1 TGAGSNLTLGG
12 NLTASGQTV
21 TLTSAGTIT
30 EQSGVVITAGT
41 LTGSSAGNA
50 SFAQTGNLVANLGA
64 FATTTGGNNGNFTL
78 TDGQALNVT
87 GLVNAG
93 TGVVTLTV
101 AGTITEL
108 AGGAITAGIL
118 DVTAVGPVSLAAANA

>member
-1 TGAGSNLTLGG
+1 
-12 NLTASGQTV
+12 
-21 TLTSAGTIT
+21 LTSAGTIT

-50 SFAQTGNLVANLGA
+50 SFAQTGNLVTNLGA

-87 GLVNAG
+87 GLVNAS
-93 TGVVTLTV
+93 TGVVTLTST
-101 AGTITEL
+101 GTITEV
-108 AGGAITAGIL
+108 AGGLITAGTL
-118 DVTAVGPVSLAAANA
+118 TGSSTGNALFGQTGNLVT

>member
-1 TGAGSNLTLGG
+1 
-12 NLTASGQTV
+12 
-21 TLTSAGTIT
+21 LTSAGTIT

-78 TDGQALNVT
+78 TDGQALNLT
-87 GLVNAG
+87 GLLDAG
-93 TGVVTLTV
+93 TGVVTLTS
-101 AGTITEL
+101 AGAITEL
-108 AGGAITAGIL
+108 TGGSITAATLTGSSAGNASFAQTGNM
-118 DVTAVGPVSLAAANA
+118 VANLGAF